1 LKRVDEDDLSGGVPP
16 LVFERT
22 HDNGEGIKLKMIF
35 FSASVI
41 VGWEDDRAELFFY

>member
-16 LVFERT
+16 MVFERT
-22 HDNGEGIKLKMIF
+22 HDNGKGIKMIF

-41 VGWEDDRAELFFY
+41 VGWDDRAELFFY